1 MFVPLFGVVLSDYYI
16 VKRRRYT
23 ESMMYGSTAGNNG
36 SNRAALKIGFP
47 AIIAWSIGVL
57 LYYLLSSLS
66 PIYIPNWPP
75 IGATI
80 PSFIA
85 SALLYAGM
93 MYYTRQRGYLL
104 KKA

>member
-1 MFVPLFGVVLSDYYI
+1 VPLFGVVLSDYYI

-23 ESMMYGSTAGNNG
+23 KAMMYSDGDSESSGNSST
-36 SNRAALKIGFP
+36 LKIGFP
-47 AIIAWSIGVL
+47 AILAWSIGVL

-85 SALLYAGM
+85 SALLYAGI